1 MHLTHKHVPADGD
14 ALWEGDRDTA
24 SRVTRL
30 SHALAR
36 PRSDQGSRTS
46 GAAAVGDRRQPVA
59 AGQLAVRWG
68 RRRTTVIT
76 WLSGALDQ
84 ATATI
89 LDREIDAH
97 PIDTKGLI
105 VDLTGLE
112 FIDSSGLETLEGI
125 HRTATERGESLC
137 FRYGQHLTQRP
148 RGLVG
153 TVPQRSEWAP
163 QPAGASDED
172 SYFALA
178 MACADVG
185 HARSGDR
192 PGQPEQAP
200 RRGSRRE

>member
-1 MHLTHKHVPADGD
+1 MHLTHKHVQADGD
-14 ALWEGDRDTA
+14 APWEGDRDTA
-24 SRVTRL
+24 SPSTGI
-30 SHALAR
+30 SHALGR

-46 GAAAVGDRRQPVA
+46 EAVAVGDRRQPVA
-59 AGQLAVRWG
+59 AGELVVRWG
-68 RRRTTVIT
+68 RRRATVIT

-84 ATATI
+84 ATATM

-137 FRYGQHLTQRP
+137 FRYGQHLAQRS
-148 RGLVG
+148 RGLVR
-153 TVPQRSEWAP
+153 TVPRRSEWAP
-163 QPAGASDED
+163 QPASVSDED

-185 HARSGDR
+185 HARPGDR

>member
-1 MHLTHKHVPADGD
+1 MHLTHKHVQGDGD
-14 ALWEGDRDTA
+14 APWEGDRDTA
-24 SRVTRL
+24 SRSTQVPL
-30 SHALAR
+30 ALAR
-36 PRSDQGSRTS
+36 PRSDQGSPTS
-46 GAAAVGDRRQPVA
+46 GAAAVSDRRQPVVPE
-59 AGQLAVRWG
+59 QLVVRWG

-84 ATATI
+84 ATATM

-137 FRYGQHLTQRP
+137 FRYGQHLAQWP

-153 TVPQRSEWAP
+153 TIPQRSEWAP
-163 QPAGASDED
+163 QPTGVGDED

-185 HARSGDR
+185 HTRSGDR

>member
-1 MHLTHKHVPADGD
+1 M
-14 ALWEGDRDTA
+14 
-24 SRVTRL
+24 
-30 SHALAR
+30 SHRRETEIRRLAR
-36 PRSDQGSRTS
+36 RAYLARGSCPRSDQGSRTS
-46 GAAAVGDRRQPVA
+46 GAAAVGAGRQRVA
-59 AGQLAVRWG
+59 TEQLVVRWG

-76 WLSGALDQ
+76 WLSGALDR
-84 ATATI
+84 ATAPM

-97 PIDTKGLI
+97 PTGTMRFI
-105 VDLTGLE
+105 VDLTELE
-112 FIDSSGLETLEGI
+112 FIDSSGLETLERI
-125 HRTATERGESLC
+125 HGTATERGESLR
-137 FRYGQHLTQRP
+137 FRYGEHLAQSP

-153 TVPQRSEWAP
+153 TVARRSEWAP
-163 QPAGASDED
+163 QSASVGDED

>member
-1 MHLTHKHVPADGD
+1 MHLIPKHVHADGNVPS
-14 ALWEGDRDTA
+14 EGDRDTA
-24 SRVTRL
+24 SRSARVSR
-30 SHALAR
+30 ARGR

-59 AGQLAVRWG
+59 AEQLVVRWG

-84 ATATI
+84 ATATM

-137 FRYGQHLTQRP
+137 FRYGQHLAQWP

-153 TVPQRSEWAP
+153 SVPRRSEWAP
-163 QPAGASDED
+163 QSASVGDED

-192 PGQPEQAP
+192 PGQF
-200 RRGSRRE
+200 

>member
-1 MHLTHKHVPADGD
+1 V
-14 ALWEGDRDTA
+14 
-24 SRVTRL
+24 
-30 SHALAR
+30 
-36 PRSDQGSRTS
+36 
-46 GAAAVGDRRQPVA
+46 
-59 AGQLAVRWG
+59 VRWG

-84 ATATI
+84 TTATM

-97 PIDTKGLI
+97 PTATMRFI
-105 VDLTGLE
+105 VDLTELE
-112 FIDSSGLETLEGI
+112 LIDSSGLETLEGI

-137 FRYGQHLTQRP
+137 FRYGQHLAQWP
-148 RGLVG
+148 RRLVG
-153 TVPQRSEWAP
+153 TVPRRSEWAP
-163 QPAGASDED
+163 QSASVGDED

-200 RRGSRRE
+200 RHGSRRE

>member
-1 MHLTHKHVPADGD
+1 MPHGSETEIRRLARREV
-14 ALWEGDRDTA
+14 
-24 SRVTRL
+24 SRAR
-30 SHALAR
+30 AR
-36 PRSDQGSRTS
+36 PRSDQGPRTS
-46 GAAAVGDRRQPVA
+46 GAAGDTRQPVP
-59 AGQLAVRWG
+59 AGQLVVRWG

-84 ATATI
+84 ATATM

-97 PIDTKGLI
+97 PTGTMRLI

-112 FIDSSGLETLEGI
+112 FIDSFGLESLEGI

-137 FRYGQHLTQRP
+137 FRYGQHLAQRP
-148 RGLVG
+148 RGLVR

-163 QPAGASDED
+163 QPASVGDED

-185 HARSGDR
+185 HTHSGDR

-200 RRGSRRE
+200 RRRCRRE

>member
-1 MHLTHKHVPADGD
+1 MHLIPKHVQPDGD
-14 ALWEGDRDTA
+14 APWEGDRDTA
-24 SRVTRL
+24 SRSTRV
-30 SHALAR
+30 SRALAC
-36 PRSDQGSRTS
+36 PRFDQGSCTS
-46 GAAAVGDRRQPVA
+46 GAAAVGDRRQRVA
-59 AGQLAVRWG
+59 AGQLVVRWG

-84 ATATI
+84 ATATM

-97 PIDTKGLI
+97 PTGTMRFI
-105 VDLTGLE
+105 VDLTELE
-112 FIDSSGLETLEGI
+112 LIDSSGLETLEGI

-137 FRYGQHLTQRP
+137 FRYGQHLAQWP

-153 TVPQRSEWAP
+153 SVPRRSEWAP
-163 QPAGASDED
+163 QSASVGDEN

-192 PGQPEQAP
+192 PG
-200 RRGSRRE
+200 